1 MEQAP
6 FHPATDTRPSL
17 DEWILND
24 PEASF
29 IMQMQGDAMHDHGIY
44 HGDMLIIER
53 TNEARANDIVISTN
67 PRDLDNGWSIS
78 TYKSLHEIR
87 EQEPITVHAVVRGLV
102 RRYG

>member
-6 FHPATDTRPSL
+6 FHPATGSRQSL

-29 IMQMQGDAMHDHGIY
+29 LMQMEGNAMHDHGIH

-53 TNEARANDIVISTN
+53 TNEARGNDIVITTK
-67 PRDLDNGWSIS
+67 DGGWSIDI
-78 TYKSLHEIR
+78 YKSLHAIADH
-87 EQEPITVHAVVRGLV
+87 EPITVHAVVRGLV